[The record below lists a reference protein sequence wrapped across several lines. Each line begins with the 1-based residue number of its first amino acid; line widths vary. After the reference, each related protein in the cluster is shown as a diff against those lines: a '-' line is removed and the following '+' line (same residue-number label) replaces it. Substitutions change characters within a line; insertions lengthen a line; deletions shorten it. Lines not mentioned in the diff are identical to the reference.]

1 MSERNTIL
9 NIAKDCGEQTIE
21 DLEAKNLE
29 IRKAM
34 DEMGIPVLDKVK
46 ANELFNFLE
55 IKG

>member
-9 NIAKDCGEQTIE
+9 NIAKDCGEPNLT

-55 IKG
+55 I